1 MIIVI
6 SDKYVDHF
14 YNQSID
20 LLVNEFPR
28 AITDIFKLIQNP
40 KNRQLLSYMTKEN
53 AADLHI

>member
-28 AITDIFKLIQNP
+28 ADIFKLIQNP
-40 KNRQLLSYMTKEN
+40 MNRHLLSYMTKEN